1 MFNGLIS
8 NVRMA
13 NPWDIVDIL
22 LVAFLF
28 YKLMR
33 FMRNTNAQKLFQG
46 LILLVAIMIQ
56 ILGPQLKNY
65 FTAKKAKT

>member
-1 MFNGLIS
+1 
-8 NVRMA
+8 MA

-46 LILLVAIMIQ
+46 LILLVCGRRMRVRKV
-56 ILGPQLKNY
+56 LPEME
-65 FTAKKAKT
+65 TAAFLLPMKEPSAVWN